1 MNLSNAYKE
10 AVNIISAVSEDC
22 EFDAMCLLEKAFSIS
37 RTEYYL
43 NSEKQISEDEYRA
56 FISLAKRRALGEPLQ
71 YILGEWEFMG
81 KTFLVG
87 EGVLI
92 PRPETEMIAEEALKF
107 LKNKKSPVVFD
118 LCAGSGCI
126 GVTVASERKDAK
138 VYLLEKSDKAA
149 EYLEK
154 NIALNKADNA
164 VFVKGDLF
172 ESYMDMAELKPDL
185 ILSNPP
191 YIESSVISS
200 LQKEVQREPHMAL
213 DGGEDGL
220 DFYRALSEKW
230 IDLINDGGMI
240 IIECGEG
247 QADDICK
254 IFSENPRVKNAV
266 GYKDFGGSDRMV
278 TAEII
283 G

>member
-10 AVNIISAVSEDC
+10 AVNIISAVSDDS
-22 EFDAMCLLEKAFSIS
+22 EFDAMCLLEKAFNMS

-43 NSEKQISEDEYRA
+43 NSGRLISDEEYTA
-56 FISLAKRRALGEPLQ
+56 FISLAERRTSGEPLQ

-81 KTFLVG
+81 KPFLVG
-87 EGVLI
+87 DGVLI
-92 PRPETEMIAEEALKF
+92 PRPETEMIAEKALEF

-126 GVTVASERKDAK
+126 GVTVASERKDSK
-138 VYLLEKSDKAA
+138 VYLLEKSDKAF
-149 EYLEK
+149 EYLER
-154 NIALNKADNA
+154 NVALNKADNA
-164 VFVKGDLF
+164 FPLKGDLF
-172 ESYMDMAELKPDL
+172 ESFTDMAKFKPDL

-191 YIESSVISS
+191 YIESGVISS

-220 DFYRALSEKW
+220 DFYRALSGEW
-230 IDLINDGGMI
+230 INLINDGGMI

-254 IFSENPRVKNAV
+254 IFLENPRVKKAE
-266 GYKDFGGSDRMV
+266 GYKDLSGNDRMV
-278 TAEII
+278 TAEISY
-283 G
+283 